1 MAPGR
6 VSKRWHSI
14 AEYDA
19 LRALMQTGTTTAAS
33 AQLGL
38 SQSAVSRSISTLEAR
53 MGCTLFERDAGR
65 LRPTQEAVRLNRRLD
80 PLFDALN
87 MIEGPAEPVQETLRL
102 IAPPSYAQRYLVTQI
117 GSFLKANPN
126 IHVSFEVRTSEEV
139 VRGILDD
146 GYDLGIYGVD
156 TTRAGIK
163 TVPFR
168 TAQAVCAMHRD
179 HPLAGRERIAPGDLD
194 GIDLIHL
201 SKRHARRNQLNRLLA
216 QARAHPRV
224 VAEVSTS
231 SAAADLAGEGL
242 GLAVINPFPIWH
254 QHADALAFVPFDSP
268 ISYRMYFAMSDNNP
282 VPRSARSFMR
292 HLRLNTPPDP
302 FSRKA

>member
-1 MAPGR
+1 MAKEGPSR
-6 VSKRWHSI
+6 RWHSI
-14 AEYDA
+14 SEYEA
-19 LRALMQTGTTTAAS
+19 MRALMQAGTTTAAS

-38 SQSAVSRSISTLEAR
+38 SQSAVSRSISALEAR
-53 MGCTLFERDAGR
+53 MGCTLFEREAGR
-65 LRPTQEAVRLNRRLD
+65 LRPTREAVQLNRRLD

-87 MIEGPAEPVQETLRL
+87 RIEGPAEPVQEALRL

-117 GSFLKANPN
+117 GGFLKANPN
-126 IHVSFEVRTSEEV
+126 IHLSFEVRTSEEV

-146 GYDLGIYGVD
+146 GFDLGIYGVD

-168 TAQAVCAMHRD
+168 VAPAVCAMHRD
-179 HPLAGRERIAPGDLD
+179 HPLAKRQEIRPSDLD
-194 GIDLIHL
+194 GQPLIHL
-201 SKRHARRNQLNRLLA
+201 SKRHARRNQLNRLLV
-216 QARAHPRV
+216 QARAHPHV

-242 GLAVINPFPIWH
+242 GLSVINPFPVWH
-254 QHADALAFVPFDSP
+254 YRPEALVLVPFASP
-268 ISYRMYFAMSDNNP
+268 ISYRMYFAVSDNNP

-302 FSRKA
+302 FSQKV